1 MSDQAKSICNLGLN
15 VTIPSVCVYSGG
27 WVRAQ
32 SLHSQPWQPWLL
44 YNKILVTET
53 GPVAAMPGW
62 QGGCLSSG
70 INKLYISL
78 TLTDIAINLHASL
91 QWLGRNTIGRCFLL
105 DIIVCPGPWH
115 HGWYTNLERSITNSD
130 MYKSYTEQG
139 SYVFCCLLWTSSKG
153 ELLHIH
159 ASESQNMYITA
170 KLKKLI
176 CIF

>member
-1 MSDQAKSICNLGLN
+1 MSDRAKSICNLGLN

-32 SLHSQPWQPWLL
+32 SLHSQPWQLWLL

-115 HGWYTNLERSITNSD
+115 HGWYTNLERSITDSD

-139 SYVFCCLLWTSSKG
+139 SCVFVVSYEQAVKGNCCTYMQVNHK
-153 ELLHIH
+153 
-159 ASESQNMYITA
+159 
-170 KLKKLI
+170 I
-176 CIF
+176 CI